1 MHGGEAHVSEAAENR
16 TRKSARGAIE
26 EARMVLPGIQA
37 LFGFQLIAVFNNR
50 FTEIAPYEQK
60 LHLSAAVL
68 IAIAIALIMTPAAY
82 HRQAEPHSASE
93 FFVWLTSFLITAAM
107 APLMVGLCLEVY
119 ILADLI
125 LDDWRASAAIAALLL
140 MLFAA
145 LWFVLPNVLRGAES
159 RHWRDAAGLRQA
171 PAKEKM

>member
-1 MHGGEAHVSEAAENR
+1 MDDGEAHFSESLEKR
-16 TRKSARGAIE
+16 TQKSARGAIE

-50 FTEIAPYEQK
+50 FVEIAPYEQK

-93 FFVWLTSFLITAAM
+93 FFVRLTSILITAAM

-119 ILADLI
+119 ILANLI
-125 LDDWRASAAIAALLL
+125 LDDRHTSAAIAGVLLL
-140 MLFAA
+140 LFAA

-159 RHWRDAAGLRQA
+159 GHWRHAADTRKSS
-171 PAKEKM
+171 AKDER